1 MFITDMMF
9 LGKVVVVVVWQLD

>member
-9 LGKVVVVVVWQLD
+9 LGKVVVVVVW